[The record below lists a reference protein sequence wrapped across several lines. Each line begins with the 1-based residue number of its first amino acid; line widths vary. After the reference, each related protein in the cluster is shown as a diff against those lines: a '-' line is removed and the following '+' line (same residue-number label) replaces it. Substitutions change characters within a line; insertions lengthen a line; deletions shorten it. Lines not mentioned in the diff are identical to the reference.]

1 MRRFIPIIKNTIPES
16 SFNMNA
22 GIRLAIDPPAK
33 APKSV
38 ARIRAI
44 DEPIKT
50 ANGLFVVLLKV
61 IVVNCVLSPISA
73 KNTVTKVV
81 KRSVRNIKF

>member
-1 MRRFIPIIKNTIPES
+1 MKLCLRRLIPIIKNTIPDS
-16 SFNMNA
+16 SLSMKA
-22 GIRLAIDPPAK
+22 GIRLAIDPPAR

-38 ARIRAI
+38 ARIRAV

-61 IVVNCVLSPISA
+61 IVVN
-73 KNTVTKVV
+73 
-81 KRSVRNIKF
+81 